1 MAIGNWGSVIK
12 FEVSTRKMLTFQ
24 NMKRTVS
31 GRWESHSILNKK
43 PKWEFKGPD
52 ASGVTL
58 DILLSAGHGV
68 SPRTMINNIE
78 AAVESGRA
86 EYLYIGGKK
95 VGSGKQ
101 VIESVSET
109 WDEVWNNGELVKA
122 TVSLTFSEYS

>member
-1 MAIGNWGSVIK
+1 MAIGNWGSVIR

-43 PKWEFKGPD
+43 PKGEFKGPD

-68 SPRTMINNIE
+68 NPRTH
-78 AAVESGRA
+78 VGKYRSGRG
-86 EYLYIGGKK
+86 EWKGRVPLHRRK
-95 VGSGKQ
+95 
-101 VIESVSET
+101 ESRKREA
-109 WDEVWNNGELVKA
+109 GH
-122 TVSLTFSEYS
+122 

>member
-43 PKWEFKGPD
+43 PKGEFKGPD

-95 VGSGKQ
+95 VGSGKL